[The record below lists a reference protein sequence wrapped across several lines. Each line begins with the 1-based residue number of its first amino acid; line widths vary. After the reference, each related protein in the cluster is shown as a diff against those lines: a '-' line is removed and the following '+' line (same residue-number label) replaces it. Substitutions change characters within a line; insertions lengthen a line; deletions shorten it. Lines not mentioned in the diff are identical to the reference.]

1 MNERQCLYRRE
12 GGEFDLEKVL
22 QSAQTIYSSLG
33 ISVGS
38 EEAYRLFHTRYHVI
52 PEVTVNSLNW

>member
-1 MNERQCLYRRE
+1 MYRNE
-12 GGEFDLEKVL
+12 GGEFDLQEII
-22 QSAQTIYSSLG
+22 QNMQTTYDNLG
-33 ISVGS
+33 ITIGS